1 MVALI
6 ILHRPYRIPL
16 KGTSNGL
23 LNSSSYL
30 LNVHVMQLG
39 DESFESFEAGKEK
52 IHSSFWKIHSSFW
65 KRDRV
70 CKHFTFIRVD
80 LHPRDKGRA
89 PSERASRREHGGH
102 ALLLPAAPPAVAGD
116 QGRHF
121 LRAPPA
127 DPSSPAPGST
137 RSVFDNSW
145 SPVN

>member
-39 DESFESFEAGKEK
+39 DESFESFEAGKE
-52 IHSSFWKIHSSFW
+52 KIHSSFW

-145 SPVN
+145 SRVN